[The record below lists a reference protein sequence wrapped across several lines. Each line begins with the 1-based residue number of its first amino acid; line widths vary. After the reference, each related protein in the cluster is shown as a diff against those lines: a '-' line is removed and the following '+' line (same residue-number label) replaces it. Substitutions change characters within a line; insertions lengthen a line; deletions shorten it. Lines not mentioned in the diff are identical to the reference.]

1 MKRVYRSCY
10 SCYHSEIKDNNGRR
24 VIICHKSLR
33 LYEPKAGQCYPEW
46 CELKKKKGEV
56 NKHGYS
62 FEKS

>member
-10 SCYHSEIKDNNGRR
+10 SCHHSEIKDNNGRR

-33 LYEPKAGQCYPEW
+33 LYEPKAGQSYPEW
-46 CELKKKKGEV
+46 CELKKKEV
-56 NKHGYS
+56 NKNGYS